1 MSDAKARRV
10 AVVLFNL
17 GAPDRPEA
25 IRPFLRNLFA
35 DPAILRVPPPIR
47 PLLSALITS
56 RRVKP
61 ATENYMLLGGSSPLL
76 AQTEAQAQALS
87 AVLAERLENVEARC
101 FIAMRYWHPR
111 AEAVVQDVL
120 RWQPDEVVL
129 LPLYPQYSTTT
140 TGSSLTE
147 WRAMAAKH
155 DLVVRT
161 ASVCCWYTQPGYIA
175 SFARLLAESLEAAR
189 MSLPQ
194 GTKLRVLYSAHGL
207 PESIVTAGDPYQM
220 QVEAA
225 AAAMSAAIGLDTF
238 ADTDAVV
245 CYQSRATPQ
254 KWLEPSTE
262 QALAAAA
269 ADRRAVVVVPLA
281 FVSEHSETL
290 VELDIEYRHL
300 ADRLGL
306 PGYVRVPTPT
316 LDADFIGGLSDLV
329 CGMLTDGPGV
339 CRDAHSAPCGA
350 AHRDC
355 PQRRRVRA

>member
-1 MSDAKARRV
+1 MSTAAPRRV

-47 PLLSALITS
+47 PLLSALITA

-76 AQTEAQAQALS
+76 AQTEAQADALS
-87 AVLAERLENVEARC
+87 HVLAERLGDVATRC
-101 FIAMRYWHPR
+101 FIVMRYWHPR
-111 AEAVVQDVL
+111 AEATIRDVAA
-120 RWQPDEVVL
+120 WQPDEVVL

-147 WRAMAAKH
+147 WRAMAAKY

-161 ASVCCWYTQPGYIA
+161 QSVCCWYTQPGYIA
-175 SFARLLAESLEAAR
+175 AFARLLADSLGAVRDA
-189 MSLPQ
+189 LPP
-194 GTKLRVLYSAHGL
+194 GAKLRVLYSAHGL

-225 AAAMSAAIGLDTF
+225 ASAMSAAIGLEAL
-238 ADTDAVV
+238 ADTDAMV

-269 ADRRAVVVVPLA
+269 EDGRAVVVVPLA

-300 ADRLGL
+300 ADKLGL

-316 LDADFIGGLSDLV
+316 LEPDFINGLADLV
-329 CGMLTDGPGV
+329 LGMLAEGPGV
-339 CRDAHSAPCGA
+339 CRDPHSAPCGA

-355 PQRRRVRA
+355 PQRRKVSA